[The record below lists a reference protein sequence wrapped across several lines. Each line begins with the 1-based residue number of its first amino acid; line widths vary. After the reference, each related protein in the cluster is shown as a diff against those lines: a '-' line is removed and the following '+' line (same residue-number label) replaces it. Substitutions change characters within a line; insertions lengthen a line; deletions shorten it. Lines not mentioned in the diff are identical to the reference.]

1 MSKKIVKGGG
11 SNTAIKNT
19 SKPLEE
25 SILDIINDI
34 SKRQYSLDFREPVD
48 VKALGLSDY
57 YDIVKKPM
65 DISTLKNNFLEGV
78 YKTIKEVWEDFDL
91 IVNNCKAYNRI
102 PDHPIN
108 QKADQMKSRVDKN
121 FQKLLEDYQ
130 ALGVDTDGYQI
141 QIDLDDLK
149 AKEEKKRKI
158 KLDGLDEK
166 NILIGGDKRLNLIPG
181 SLNEKKFFELSNQE
195 LQMMQAGKNI
205 QQMPLLNQSLQQED
219 PVFQPTSLRISLN
232 APNLNLNL
240 SNSTITGEQVTPTN
254 NQVGMKQPRITGD
267 TTQKV
272 KKQKDYSAKIQEL
285 HSLIAQLKLELETQ
299 TKKKSDVEKQRILT
313 KNVYILSKKQ
323 RKGIHQFIQ
332 QFEAEEN
339 TLINPEGTLN
349 NLSTQTNLN
358 GSEHKNA
365 QDLNDAATS
374 GTSLKTPQKREDNG
388 NLDDQTA
395 KKMEIENGEIV
406 KSQDQ
411 HGGFNDD
418 DDDDDII
425 IKKKSNFVDDL
436 SLKQNESGASQIG
449 SNKIKITASQTLNK
463 EANSSTQL
471 NDSKISLKQSQVGQ
485 KSNNDSFSTPTKQ
498 QLLNSSNLSSE
509 KVKQSSKTNNLNAS
523 DSKFQSNTNDGDESE
538 EEFKP
543 QWLNTSKLTPSDSQ
557 VAPQQIN
564 SIKLHGLKPTSS
576 TANSAHLKHKL
587 HASGDKILIKK
598 PQDLNSAQRKE
609 GATPEKHLNQA
620 KKDFTPEKSGSSSK
634 QFTNQQSKQL
644 SNNGINPQKLR
655 PNGHQNGQTNSQ
667 SNLSPQSQE
676 FKKKQGTSNTP
687 TKSALSQ
694 GKSTMSG
701 NVLQKKHPA
710 TDSIIKVKIGGE
722 SIQKNAQDL
731 NANKIKKS
739 DDEIKIR
746 LKDATLKSVE
756 KDGEERK
763 VNKITIPNPQATSG
777 ALLPTPELKQ
787 SQSLKA
793 AQIISMGQEKKNRE
807 MEEKQKTEEQKRLE
821 ELKKRQN
828 RLKKKEQML
837 LQAHQQ
843 KQAEAAAAAAA
854 ALANSEA
861 SEKPVNSNEPPK
873 IIFMKSQS
881 LKPEEGAS
889 MGSNL
894 IKIPFD
900 HSLAK
905 MNSTQSQPNNQLDIG
920 YNSRQIYDKIIPS
933 KPKKTQSIQ
942 QDQNANTQ
950 NSQNLS
956 FNKIKINV
964 GGSPVM
970 PPANNPSI
978 QNFPIP
984 QISVGGERVDFKF
997 VLDRKA
1003 LKKEYE
1009 NMIKRKQIK
1018 YKKLL
1023 EANLSKMQKV
1033 TNWMIKEW
1041 AKQKKDVRSETLDY
1055 FKDILNERQKIK
1067 DNLDIRK
1074 IQLFLKMF
1082 LYRLRDFY
1090 KDLKPDYIDKLKNIS
1105 EKLYRIG
1112 SRAIVYKTPLPIRD
1126 NPKNASLDTQVS
1138 NNQILDESHPL
1149 KKLQEEILEIEREMK
1164 LFRRMLSRDIQK
1176 YQEQPDATTQ
1186 KSKKSKNKDDGS
1198 QYNGGNDNDQQGGY
1212 MNGGQGY
1219 DDSKDAIYGAG
1230 DKDQQQKQSEIL
1242 SFFMEYNKNFEKH
1255 SSNLQKIQQ
1264 FLAYQNYSNILNQ
1277 LESKNPI
1284 KSDQLFDICETFV
1297 EDENNNPVEIL
1308 QYFKKKRKISEHT
1321 SSESTTNNNADTKIE
1336 EEGKQQS
1343 TGNQEI
1349 DELNTNLFE
1358 NVTLSFNFN
1367 LDSKNE
1373 DEEEKE
1379 NAFRNKNESNLLNN
1393 KKQAI
1398 NVFSQF
1404 ADEDDSTQDFMEERK
1419 YKEFKSKINQCNFRQ
1434 CNSGSELYGKNNKDQ
1449 NFVNSIRKPEFD
1461 YYDYDGVQK
1470 LSKMI
1475 NNKIINAKF
1484 CFDINQSIYQ
1494 KFRILEINKI
1504 SCTHVLIFQKGK
1516 ISDEALY
1523 LYSKR
1528 QFLEPKFSLGQNIL
1542 DGININCLQ
1551 TLVNIQILIELKLEN
1566 KQNLKSQM
1574 DLENSQTNLPE
1585 KSLEFHIKNKVN
1597 HACCAYFSDLPNIRE
1612 QIQINCKENA
1622 DFYSNLCQ
1630 EDVEQV
1636 IQSFKNQKQLYKVL
1650 LNDNFMKEDQINKE
1664 GVCITKSKLK
1674 QDPQNKQQYTLEI
1687 SLWTPVDNLHDLQ
1700 LNLNDEEIF
1709 SFQNFCQRIKKNQ
1722 QIQFEKQKQQKQYSQ
1737 QYYLQQQQN
1746 KYVQNQSQ

>member
-121 FQKLLEDYQ
+121 FQKLLEDYK

-181 SLNEKKFFELSNQE
+181 SLNERKFFELSNQE

-205 QQMPLLNQSLQQED
+205 QMLPLNQPLQQED
-219 PVFQPTSLRISLN
+219 PVFQPTSLKISLN
-232 APNLNLNL
+232 APNLSLNL
-240 SNSTITGEQVTPTN
+240 SNSTITGEQPTPTN

-267 TTQKV
+267 NTQKV

-285 HSLIAQLKLELETQ
+285 QTLLAQLKLELEVQ
-299 TKKKSDVEKQRILT
+299 TKKKSDVEKQRILC

-323 RKGIHQFIQ
+323 RRGVHQLVQ
-332 QFEAEEN
+332 QFETEEN

-349 NLSTQTNLN
+349 NFSTQSNLN
-358 GSEHKNA
+358 GSEHINA
-365 QDLNDAATS
+365 QDINDAATS

-395 KKMEIENGEIV
+395 KKMEIENKEIQ

-411 HGGFNDD
+411 EGRYNDD
-418 DDDDDII
+418 DDDDNDII
-425 IKKKSNFVDDL
+425 IKKKSNFIDDL
-436 SLKQNESGASQIG
+436 SLKQNESTSQIG
-449 SNKIKITASQTLNK
+449 SNKIKIPTSQTLNK

-471 NDSKISLKQSQVGQ
+471 NDSKISLKQSQIGQ

-509 KVKQSSKTNNLNAS
+509 KIKQSSKTNNLNAS
-523 DSKFQSNTNDGDESE
+523 ESKFQSNTNDGEESE
-538 EEFKP
+538 EEFVP
-543 QWLNTSKLTPSDSQ
+543 QSLNTSKQTPSDSL
-557 VAPQQIN
+557 ATPQQTN

-587 HASGDKILIKK
+587 HASASGDKIQIKK
-598 PQDLNSAQRKE
+598 PTDLNSSLRKE
-609 GATPEKHLNQA
+609 GVTPEKILSQA
-620 KKDFTPEKSGSSSK
+620 KKDFTPEKSGSSGK
-634 QFTNQQSKQL
+634 QLANQQAKQL
-644 SNNGINPQKLR
+644 GNGNNPQKVR
-655 PNGHQNGQTNSQ
+655 PNGHLNGQTNSQ

-676 FKKKQGTSNTP
+676 LKKKLNANTP

-701 NVLQKKHPA
+701 NVLQKKNPSS
-710 TDSIIKVKIGGE
+710 DSIIKVKIGGE
-722 SIQKNAQDL
+722 SIQKSVQDL
-731 NANKIKKS
+731 NANKIKRPE
-739 DDEIKIR
+739 DEIKIK
-746 LKDATLKSVE
+746 LKDSTFKTAE

-763 VNKITIPNPQATSG
+763 VNKITIPNPQAAG
-777 ALLPTPELKQ
+777 GNFLPTPELKQ

-793 AQIISMGQEKKNRE
+793 AQIIQMGQEKKNRE

-854 ALANSEA
+854 AALANNEVSD
-861 SEKPVNSNEPPK
+861 KPVNTSEPPK
-873 IIFMKSQS
+873 IILMKSQS

-889 MGSNL
+889 TGSNL

-900 HSLAK
+900 ASLAK
-905 MNSTQSQPNNQLDIG
+905 MSSTQSQPNSQLDIG

-942 QDQNANTQ
+942 QEQNANTS
-950 NSQNLS
+950 NSQNLN

-1009 NMIKRKQIK
+1009 NMIKRKQLK

-1023 EANLSKMQKV
+1023 ELNLTKMQKV
-1033 TNWMIKEW
+1033 TNWMIREW

-1055 FKDILNERQKIK
+1055 FRDILNERQKIK

-1112 SRAIVYKTPLPIRD
+1112 SRAIVYKTPLSIRD

-1176 YQEQPDATTQ
+1176 YQEPDATTQ

-1219 DDSKDAIYGAG
+1219 DDSKDAIYGMG

-1242 SFFMEYNKNFEKH
+1242 SFFLEYNKSFEKH
-1255 SSNLQKIQQ
+1255 SSNLQKIQH

-1277 LESKNPI
+1277 LQSKNPI

-1297 EDENNNPVEIL
+1297 EDENNNQVEIL

-1321 SSESTTNNNADTKIE
+1321 SSESMTNNNNDTKIE
-1336 EEGKQQS
+1336 EEGKQKQ
-1343 TGNQEI
+1343 NDQEI
-1349 DELNTNLFE
+1349 DELNSNIFD

-1367 LDSKNE
+1367 LDSKKE
-1373 DEEEKE
+1373 DEEGKE
-1379 NAFRNKNESNLLNN
+1379 NTFISKSQDNSFNN
-1393 KKQAI
+1393 PKQAI

-1404 ADEDDSTQDFMEERK
+1404 DDDEDDSTEAIMEERK
-1419 YKEFKSKINQCNFRQ
+1419 YQEFKSKINQKNLKE
-1434 CNSGSELYGKNNKDQ
+1434 CNSGSDILGKNISDINIS
-1449 NFVNSIRKPEFD
+1449 NVINPEFD
-1461 YYDYDGVQK
+1461 YFGVKK
-1470 LSKMI
+1470 LNQMI
-1475 NNKIINAKF
+1475 NNKVINKKF
-1484 CFDINQSIYQ
+1484 CQNINSFIKQ
-1494 KFRILEINKI
+1494 KFQIVEINKI
-1504 SCTHVLIFQKGK
+1504 KCKNAIIYQKMK
-1516 ISDEALY
+1516 TNDDLVKNLY
-1523 LYSKR
+1523 QKQQL
-1528 QFLEPKFSLGQNIL
+1528 LEPKINIKIAPPFL
-1542 DGININCLQ
+1542 DDLNINCLQ
-1551 TLVNIQILIELKLEN
+1551 TLINLQIQVELRLEN
-1566 KQNLKSQM
+1566 EQNPKSQM
-1574 DLENSQTNLPE
+1574 DIENSQNNQAE
-1585 KSLEFHIKNKVN
+1585 KSLEFHIQNNVN
-1597 HACCAYFSDLPNIRE
+1597 YACCAYFTELPNIKDE
-1612 QIQINCKENA
+1612 IQLNCKENA
-1622 DFYSNLCQ
+1622 DFYSILCQ

-1636 IQSFKNQKQLYKVL
+1636 VQSFKIQKQLYRL
-1650 LNDNFMKEDQINKE
+1650 LSQDSFLTQEVINSE
-1664 GVCITKSKLK
+1664 AVCITKQRLR
-1674 QDPQNKQQYTLEI
+1674 QIDPQNNKFLLEI
-1687 SLWTPVDNLHDLQ
+1687 SLWTPTDNLGYLSIK
-1700 LNLNDEEIF
+1700 LNNEEIF
-1709 SFQNFCQRIKKNQ
+1709 SPLNFIQKIKKFQ
-1722 QIQFEKQKQQKQYSQ
+1722 QYQIQQKQIQ
-1737 QYYLQQQQN
+1737 QQQQQQLQQQQK
-1746 KYVQNQSQ
+1746 KYIQNQSQ